1 MTNARRGDVVWV
13 GFPTRDVRGWKRMPA
28 VLLKEPEVAARFG
41 NALLVPISSRTD
53 LGGPTRILVR
63 AGMLEAK
70 EMGLVED
77 SRIFIDEV
85 GGVPSAW
92 VGQRVGRCPFIREI
106 DGVLKA
112 LLRFLT
118 A

>member
-1 MTNARRGDVVWV
+1 MWV
-13 GFPTRDVRGWKRMPA
+13 GFPTRDVRGWKRRPA
-28 VLLKEPEVAARFG
+28 VLLTEPEVAGRFG

-53 LGGPTRILVR
+53 HDGPTRILVR
-63 AGMLEAK
+63 AGTPEAK

-92 VGQRVGRCPFIREI
+92 VAQRVGRCLFIREI
-106 DGVLKA
+106 DEVLKA
-112 LLRFLT
+112 LLCLPT
-118 A
+118 E